1 MGLNEMTEV
10 KRALYVLLIIM
21 RYFVLTIYY
30 SINSAFLAGAMPKSS
45 IQ

>member
-10 KRALYVLLIIM
+10 KGALYILLIIM
-21 RYFVLTIYY
+21 IYFVLIVYH
-30 SINSAFLAGAMPKSS
+30 SINSAFLAGAMPGSS